1 MNIINKKDLFH
12 NFEVGYKF
20 SRTFKITIE
29 DHEKF
34 KNLTNDDSPLHTDVN
49 FAKLKGYNNIIG
61 YSFLLTS
68 LLSYCF
74 GKVFPAGNDL
84 CLKNETSFLK
94 FYYIPNQLEYN
105 FELININE
113 ELSLIE
119 LKYTVKSL
127 LQKENIMKGKNLFKI
142 I

>member
-1 MNIINKKDLFH
+1 MNILNKQDLFSK
-12 NFEVGYKF
+12 FKVGYQF
-20 SRTFKITIE
+20 SETFDITIE

-34 KNLTNDDSPLHTDVN
+34 KNLTKADSPLHIDLN
-49 FAKLKGYNNIIG
+49 FAKQKGYKNIIG

-74 GKVFPAGNDL
+74 GKVFPGGNDL
-84 CLKNETSFLK
+84 CLKNESNFLQI
-94 FYYIPNQLEYN
+94 YYIPNKLEYN

-113 ELSLIE
+113 ELSLVEI
-119 LKYTVKSL
+119 KYIVKSL
-127 LQKENIMKGKNLFKI
+127 LQKENIMRGKNLFKI